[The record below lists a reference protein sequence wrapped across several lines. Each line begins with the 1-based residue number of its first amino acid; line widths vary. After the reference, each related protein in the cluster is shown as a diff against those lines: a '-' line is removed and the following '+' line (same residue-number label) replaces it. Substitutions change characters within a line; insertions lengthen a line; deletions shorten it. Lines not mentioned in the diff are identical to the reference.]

1 MLLGWQTAARDA
13 TATHTW
19 QHTPYDTITWQ
30 QQPTATR
37 WTNGHIARKH
47 ALVVEGVEENNID
60 GLPTLPNKSTGGSN
74 PDEAIVYFWAHS
86 QNLMP
91 VLMVKSKKKFCNWF
105 SIL

>member
-1 MLLGWQTAARDA
+1 
-13 TATHTW
+13 
-19 QHTPYDTITWQ
+19 
-30 QQPTATR
+30 
-37 WTNGHIARKH
+37 
-47 ALVVEGVEENNID
+47 VEENNID

-91 VLMVKSKKKFCNWF
+91 VLMVKPKKKFCNWF